1 MISFLSWRNARECL
15 LGAIGIYVLGF
26 LALKFYAVN
35 GTRAV
40 PLWPS
45 SGLALGLLLLRGWRL
60 FPAIILGS
68 IPMLLTSGFN
78 SPIIILGP
86 LANAIEALTGWF
98 LLIRLLRFSPRMGDL
113 RDIRNLITVGATVGP
128 FLHAILCTA
137 ILTPPGSFEP
147 EILLLSTLLF
157 FIGDALGIIVFTPI
171 VLALGKGLSFI
182 PKGMTPLKWAL
193 ITGASVAVV
202 IITFQQN
209 MDSQI
214 SFPLAFLP
222 FPILL
227 WTTLSLGIPGTALA
241 VALVTTISMGFT
253 VMGRG
258 PFVYPNPLETY
269 GHLTVYILVITTTN
283 LVMASVEDARSHGH
297 LKKRLSTLTAGLGYW
312 EWMKESGWKNLG
324 IIKPQQRGEV
334 EHLGFPPILPDNW
347 GLLVEPGQ
355 MCHLPWNQLRE
366 GMESGRYLSGDISIS
381 NGHPGAVFEVTG
393 LIVKTDTKGL
403 PTSLLGTIRDVT
415 AERRATFDR
424 LRIAQ
429 KEMEIRSIRSQLNS
443 HFLFNSLNVI
453 KALISV
459 DAAKCREAVVS
470 LSELLRSSLRITRST
485 LIPLSEEMKV
495 IRSYLDLQA
504 IRYGDHLS
512 LSVTIGPHVDHLMVP
527 PMLFH
532 QLVENAFKHGVDAIE
547 EKCFLAIRA
556 ERDGNSGDLRLSVT
570 NSGRLGQSSPK
581 GLGLGSIREQL
592 AALYGKPASF
602 TITQEPHDLVLA
614 VIRIP
619 IAPSEASGISEVS
632 GNSGNS
638 RFQEA

>member
-1 MISFLSWRNARECL
+1 
-15 LGAIGIYVLGF
+15 

-60 FPAIILGS
+60 FPAIILGA

-78 SPIIILGP
+78 GPIIILGP

-128 FLHAILCTA
+128 FLHAVLCTA

-193 ITGASVAVV
+193 ITGASVSVV
-202 IITFQQN
+202 SIAFQQN
-209 MDSQI
+209 MHSEI
-214 SFPLAFLP
+214 SFALAFLP

-227 WTTLSLGIPGTALA
+227 WTALSLGVPGTALA
-241 VALVTTISMGFT
+241 AALVTTIAMGFT

-258 PFVYPNPLETY
+258 PFVYLSPLETY
-269 GHLTVYILVITTTN
+269 ALLTVYILVITTTN
-283 LVMASVEDARSHGH
+283 LVMASVEDSRSQGQ

-312 EWMKESGWKNLG
+312 EWLQESGWKNLG
-324 IIKPQQRGEV
+324 IIKPEQRGEV
-334 EHLGFPPILPDNW
+334 DNFGFPPILPENW
-347 GLLVEPGQ
+347 GLMVEPGQ
-355 MCHLPWNQLRE
+355 ISHLPWNQLRE
-366 GMESGRYLSGDISIS
+366 GMEAGRYLSEDISIS

-393 LIVKTDTKGL
+393 LIVKTDTRGL

-424 LRIAQ
+424 FKIAK

-453 KALISV
+453 KSLIGQ
-459 DAAKCREAVVS
+459 DEAKARDAVVS
-470 LSELLRSSLRITRST
+470 LSQLLRSSLRMTRRDE
-485 LIPLSEEMKV
+485 IPLWEEIST
-495 IRSYLDLQA
+495 IRSYIDLQKL
-504 IRYGDHLS
+504 RYENRLS
-512 LSVTIGPHVDHLMVP
+512 ASLTVDPSAESVPVP
-527 PMLFH
+527 PMMFH
-532 QLVENAFKHGVDAIE
+532 QLVENAFKHGIDHAPGTSELV
-547 EKCFLAIRA
+547 IRA
-556 ERDGNSGDLRLSVT
+556 EVTEGKLFLSVSNT
-570 NSGRLGQSSPK
+570 GILETPSQDSM
-581 GLGLGSIREQL
+581 GLRFISEQL
-592 AALYGKPASF
+592 LFLHGKAASF
-602 TITQEPHDLVLA
+602 TIRQVEENRVLA
-614 VIRIP
+614 LVTIP
-619 IAPSEASGISEVS
+619 ANLAS
-632 GNSGNS
+632 
-638 RFQEA
+638 

>member
-15 LGAIGIYVLGF
+15 LGAIGIYVLCMMGQE
-26 LALKFYAVN
+26 FYKVSDTPSA
-35 GTRAV
+35 

-45 SGLALGLLLLRGWRL
+45 SGLALALLLLRGWRL
-60 FPAIILGS
+60 FPAITFGTIAATQTFGNNLTFSIAGSLGNTMES
-68 IPMLLTSGFN
+68 LL
-78 SPIIILGP
+78 
-86 LANAIEALTGWF
+86 GWF

-128 FLHAILCTA
+128 FLNALLCTA
-137 ILTPPGSFEP
+137 TLVAMGSLKQETIP
-147 EILLLSTLLF
+147 ITILLF
-157 FIGDALGIIVFTPI
+157 WVGNALGIIVFTPI

-182 PKGMTPLKWAL
+182 PKGMTPLKWTL

-202 IITFQQN
+202 SIAFQQN
-209 MDSQI
+209 MHSEI

-227 WTTLSLGIPGTALA
+227 WTALSLGIPGTALA
-241 VALVTTISMGFT
+241 AALVTTISMGFT

-570 NSGRLGQSSPK
+570 NSGRLGQSSPE

>member
-1 MISFLSWRNARECL
+1 MIPFLSWRNARECL
-15 LGAIGIYVLGF
+15 LGAIGIYAIGF

-78 SPIIILGP
+78 GPIIILGP

-128 FLHAILCTA
+128 FLHAVLCTA

-193 ITGASVAVV
+193 ISGSSVAVAGMA
-202 IITFQQN
+202 FQQN
-209 MDSQI
+209 MHSEM

-227 WTTLSLGIPGTALA
+227 WTALSLGVPGTALA
-241 VALVTTISMGFT
+241 AALVTTIAMGFT

-258 PFVYPNPLETY
+258 PFVDPNPLETY

-312 EWMKESGWKNLG
+312 EWLKESGWKNLG

-334 EHLGFPPILPDNW
+334 DNLGFPPILHENW

-355 MCHLPWNQLRE
+355 ISHLPWNQLRE
-366 GMESGRYLSGDISIS
+366 GMEAGRYLSGDISIS
-381 NGHPGAVFEVTG
+381 NAHPGAVFEVTG
-393 LIVKTDTKGL
+393 LIVKTDARGL

-424 LRIAQ
+424 LKIAQ

-459 DAAKCREAVVS
+459 DAVKCREAVVS
-470 LSELLRSSLRITRST
+470 LSEILRTTFRMTRST
-485 LIPLSEEMKV
+485 LIPLREEIKV

-504 IRYGDHLS
+504 IRYGYHLS
-512 LSVTIGPHVDHLMVP
+512 ISVTIGPDLDHLMVP

-547 EKCFLAIRA
+547 KKCFLAIRA
-556 ERDGNSGDLRLSVT
+556 ERDGKNGNLRLSVSNT
-570 NSGRLGQSSPK
+570 GRLGQSSPE
-581 GLGLGSIREQL
+581 GLGLSSIWEQL
-592 AALYGKPASF
+592 EALYGTSASF
-602 TITQEPHDLVLA
+602 TITQETHNLVLA

-619 IAPSEASGISEVS
+619 IPSSEASGISEVS